1 MVYMRK
7 IISNTSL
14 HLLFAVVVGLLIGSF
29 ANESIISVILP
40 IKHLLGQII
49 FFLIPLIVFGFITPA
64 ITRLK
69 ENASKLLKLSVILA
83 YLSCVGSATL
93 AAVVGYNT
101 IPFIE
106 LTQTNDIIKPLPE
119 MIFRL
124 DIPPIM
130 SVLSSLFLA
139 FIVGAGVLITKSKRI
154 EDVLYE
160 FQGIVFVTVKKVL
173 LPLLPFFIAANFVI
187 FAYEGDLTSKV
198 PLFLFIIIITI
209 LCHIIWISFLY
220 ISAGIYSGKNPWE
233 VLKHYG
239 PVVLTAL
246 GSQSSA
252 ASLGVAIEE
261 TRKSKV
267 LDPEVRDFSIP
278 LFGNI
283 HFPGSVLDIVFLVLA
298 VTYLQHGTILE
309 IEKMLLFI
317 PLIAIFGVAAP
328 GLPGGTLFASIGLI
342 QAVIGIDEAGI
353 AIMITIF
360 ALLDSFGTSHNITS
374 DGAFALILTKNKN
387 S

>member
-1 MVYMRK
+1 MRK